1 MQEAMS
7 NVKCQMSN
15 QVQMSNVK
23 CRPPEFGRWSLLGV
37 VVALFAVVAIG
48 KARPLTVEE
57 CVLLG
62 LENNPTL
69 VASQAGVDYAQA
81 RKREALAARLP
92 SLKLTGGYTR
102 LNPVDPFVFTLPTH
116 PPIAET
122 VVPSITNSYQ
132 SKLTLQQPLFTGF
145 RLHSAS
151 AIAGENARA
160 AGNDL
165 ARDRAQLLYD
175 IHSGYW
181 RLFQAVKS
189 EATVEGNIK
198 RMQAHLTDIRNM
210 QTKGLAMRNDVLKV
224 QVQVANVE
232 LAAVDARNGVQVAM
246 TALNNLIGLPLST
259 DIEPVSTPYPDPLP
273 ASGAREQKS
282 EADRRDGS
290 GDVTNGE
297 DSLPAL
303 IANAQER
310 RPEIKSLEARVRA
323 SADGVN
329 LARAAWYPQIVASG
343 DFIYARPN
351 QRTFPAQ
358 DKFTPSWDVGVGASF
373 DVWNW
378 GTAAHQTAEAKAQF
392 RQVQA
397 SLTQL
402 KNGIALQVTQDFLSL
417 EKARVKVSV
426 AETAVVQAEENQ
438 RVARDGFAAG
448 IVLSSELLDAE
459 VSLLQAQLNLTQAQ
473 ADLEIGRAKL
483 EQTLGK

>member
-1 MQEAMS
+1 MS
-7 NVKCQMSN
+7 NVKCG
-15 QVQMSNVK
+15 
-23 CRPPEFGRWSLLGV
+23 PLGLGHWSRLAVMVIMLALLSVG
-37 VVALFAVVAIG
+37 A
-48 KARPLTVEE
+48 ARPLTVEE
-57 CVLLG
+57 CVQLG
-62 LENNPTL
+62 LQNNPTL

-81 RKREALAARLP
+81 RQREALAARLP

-102 LNPVDPFVFTLPTH
+102 VNPVDPFVFTLPTK

-122 VVPSITNSYQ
+122 IVPSITNNYQ
-132 SKLTLQQPLFTGF
+132 AKLTLQQPLFTGF
-145 RLHSAS
+145 RLHNTGL
-151 AIAGENARA
+151 IAGENAQA

-165 ARDRAQLLYD
+165 ARDRAQLVYD
-175 IHSGYW
+175 VRSGYW

-189 EATVEGNIK
+189 QATVEGNIK
-198 RMQAHLTDIRNM
+198 RMQAHLADIKNL
-210 QTKGLAMRNDVLKV
+210 QTHGMATRNDVLKV
-224 QVQVANVE
+224 QVQVSNVE

-259 DIEPVSTPYPDPLP
+259 DIEPISETGAKAGGS
-273 ASGAREQKS
+273 AS
-282 EADRRDGS
+282 
-290 GDVTNGE
+290 GE

-303 IANAQER
+303 ITNAQER

-343 DFIYARPN
+343 DFVYARPN
-351 QRTFPAQ
+351 QRVFPSQ
-358 DKFTPSWDVGVGASF
+358 DKFMPSWDAGVGMSF

-392 RQVQA
+392 RQAQA

-417 EKARVKVSV
+417 QKAQAKVAV

-448 IVLSSELLDAE
+448 TVISADLLDAE
-459 VSLLQAQLNLTQAQ
+459 VNLLQAQLNLTQAQ

-483 EQTLGK
+483 EQTLGEK